1 MRIWKNEKAKLKVTP
16 LGVRLLYLDTAHELS
31 ATLTHYLEGHLHTEV
46 GAALGSHDLH
56 ESLAFA
62 QSLVQHV

>member
-16 LGVRLLYLDTAHELS
+16 LGVRLLYLDTADELS
-31 ATLTHYLEGHLHTEV
+31 ATLTQYLEGHLHPEV
-46 GAALGSHDLH
+46 GSALGSHDLH

-62 QSLVQHV
+62 QSLVRHV